1 MLDFLNNFSWLEKT
15 GFFLFAYFLYSNI
28 VSFARYRKTTF
39 NLNNGKIP
47 NCLESFPVYT
57 TSPDAYLESK
67 NKVEKFKDLAL
78 AGQKTELQ
86 LSQNDLNNLYTKGI
100 TLNKSSP
107 GRYLYYQIQDNVILE
122 RLIEG
127 PLFMAPKTYRTRVR
141 EISFSNQKLNGY
153 IRVIE
158 EYGREMNEEKQEF
171 PFFTSTLVL
180 FTFGGL
186 RSPDSTFYKHEETV
200 EYQRAMVL
208 LEKIK
213 SVEISS
219 GHLIL
224 RT

>member
-1 MLDFLNNFSWLEKT
+1 MLNFLNNFSWLEKI

-28 VSFARYRKTTF
+28 ISFVRYRKTTF
-39 NLNNGKIP
+39 NLNNGNIP
-47 NCLESFPVYT
+47 NCLENFPVHK
-57 TSPDAYLESK
+57 TSPDAYLKSK
-67 NKVEKFKDLAL
+67 SKVERFKDLAL
-78 AGQKTELQ
+78 AGQKNKLQ

-122 RLIEG
+122 KLIEG
-127 PLFMAPKTYRTRVR
+127 FLFMAPKTYRTRVR
-141 EISFSNQKLNGY
+141 EVSFSSQESNGY

-158 EYGREMNEEKQEF
+158 EYGRKMNEKKQEF
-171 PFFTSTLVL
+171 PFYTSTLLL

-186 RSPDSTFYKHEETV
+186 RSPDSTFYKHKETV
-200 EYQRAMVL
+200 EYQRAMAL

-213 SVEISS
+213 SVEISNEN
-219 GHLIL
+219 LIF